1 MKGSK
6 TTTAVLSQIA
16 VQANVSLG
24 TVSRAFNNSNQIPSE
39 TRSRIFSVARRLGF
53 RPRVGIRNKQIAL
66 VTELPQN
73 TVMGGSISSLTL
85 HICFALSRNQIGV
98 TMITKECID
107 KLFEYWF
114 DGVIEIIRLN
124 EHMND
129 LENLNLPVIRL
140 YDDQSDRHHT
150 VFTNNYDT
158 GLQAGR
164 YLIGKGHRKIAVIQE
179 MDDSGQKRFEGIGVA
194 MKEAEIN
201 TEKALLNLSGAE
213 SLHLAAKQLIDA
225 NCTAVWVP
233 SEELNAL
240 KVNWLIQELAGR
252 KVPEEISLLGSE
264 TPGISEFMRP
274 ALTTFAQPL
283 REMAE
288 KAVEIVINEHLSVP
302 RKINFP
308 IKLIER
314 NSVFNLK

>member
-1 MKGSK
+1 
-6 TTTAVLSQIA
+6 
-16 VQANVSLG
+16 
-24 TVSRAFNNSNQIPSE
+24 
-39 TRSRIFSVARRLGF
+39 
-53 RPRVGIRNKQIAL
+53 
-66 VTELPQN
+66 
-73 TVMGGSISSLTL
+73 
-85 HICFALSRNQIGV
+85 
-98 TMITKECID
+98 MITKECIG